1 MEESARFDMDTGRVE
16 RQLGTGTWGRPR
28 EGEIERELAAIYD
41 AYSGS
46 LYRYLLALLSRAE
59 DAEDALQ
66 EVFVGLLRR
75 RGRGEIENL
84 QAYLFRAARNQALT
98 IRRKRK
104 KRERESAAAALSWI
118 DVEACDP
125 EAREMAIEVDR
136 CLPRLPAEQR
146 EVMVLRL
153 SEGLTFR
160 EIAELLGLPL
170 NTATGRYRLGLSK
183 LRALLKGAGPAK
195 GRGTLLKGGGEDA

>member
-1 MEESARFDMDTGRVE
+1 MDTGRVA
-16 RQLGTGTWGRPR
+16 RQLGTRTWGQAR

-84 QAYLFRAARNQALT
+84 QAYLFQAARNQALT
-98 IRRKRK
+98 IRRRRK
-104 KRERESAAAALSWI
+104 KRERESAAAVLSWI

-125 EAREMAIEVDR
+125 EAREMAMEIDR

-170 NTATGRYRLGLSK
+170 STATSRYRLGLGR
-183 LRALLKGAGPAK
+183 LRALLE
-195 GRGTLLKGGGEDA
+195 GGGDDA

>member
-1 MEESARFDMDTGRVE
+1 MEESTPFDMDTGRVE
-16 RQLGTGTWGRPR
+16 RQLGTGTWGQAR

-98 IRRKRK
+98 IRRRQK
-104 KRERESAAAALSWI
+104 KRERESAAAARSWI

-125 EAREMAIEVDR
+125 EAREMAIEIDR

-170 NTATGRYRLGLSK
+170 NTATSRYRLGLTK
-183 LRALLKGAGPAK
+183 LRALLE
-195 GRGTLLKGGGEDA
+195 GRGPC

>member
-1 MEESARFDMDTGRVE
+1 LEESARFDMDMGRVE
-16 RQLGTGTWGRPR
+16 RQLGTGTWGQAR

-98 IRRKRK
+98 IRRRQR

-125 EAREMAIEVDR
+125 EAREMAIEIDR

-170 NTATGRYRLGLSK
+170 NTATSRYRLGLSK
-183 LRALLKGAGPAK
+183 LRALL
-195 GRGTLLKGGGEDA
+195 RGDADEA

>member
-16 RQLGTGTWGRPR
+16 RQLGTGTWGQAR

-84 QAYLFRAARNQALT
+84 QAYLFQAARNQAVT
-98 IRRKRK
+98 IRRRRK

-125 EAREMAIEVDR
+125 EAREMAIEIDR

-170 NTATGRYRLGLSK
+170 NTATSRYRLGLTK
-183 LRALLKGAGPAK
+183 LRG
-195 GRGTLLKGGGEDA
+195 LLKGGGDDA